1 MVNGGLVITND
12 NCIGCNKCISV
23 CSCVGA
29 CRSSEAE
36 GRNRIDVDGSKC
48 VACGACFDVCE
59 HNAREFTDDT
69 EEFFNALKKG
79 ERISL
84 LLAPAF
90 KANYPG
96 EYEKVLG
103 GLKGLGVNRI
113 ISVSFGADITTWG
126 YLNYIQKHNFTG
138 GISQP
143 CPAVVGYIERYIPEL
158 IPKLF
163 PVQSPMMCAAIY
175 ARKVMGIT
183 DKLAF
188 ISPCIAKKLEME
200 EPANKG
206 YIQYNVTFSHLMEY
220 VKKHNIH
227 GDLCSDEI
235 EYGLGSLYPMPGG
248 LKENVY
254 WFLGESVFIR
264 QIEGEKH
271 MYEFLEKNKDRIAKD
286 KTPYLFIDALNCADG
301 CLCGTATEP
310 EISKTDDA
318 LYNVLKIREDVK
330 KNSLA
335 SAWSKKLSPK
345 QRLRKFNHQFRNL
358 DLNDYLRTYENLSAQ
373 CRNSIPSEEQK
384 QAIFNSMNKTT
395 YETQHINCSCCGYD
409 SCEDMVTAIHN
420 GFNKKENC
428 IYYIKNQVEEQ
439 RENAM
444 MLAKENEEEKEIVK
458 QQGENIIVTVN
469 EINDSFEVLHEAVD
483 NMADGNASNA
493 EESTEIAKHMHEI
506 TDFCRDLN
514 KSMYEINDMI
524 AELTHNNEDVV
535 SIAEQTNLLA
545 LNAAIEAARAGEAG
559 KGFAV
564 VADEINSLS
573 MESSNATSKIDA
585 ILKDIIETVD
595 STHKVMEQN
604 NEVVN
609 VSSVRLE
616 DTVKIFKAM
625 LKSSEEVIG
634 ITGVLKTE
642 LEDIVVIKEQLLG
655 VMKRVDDSSKN
666 FMATTEGISAS
677 TEEQVAGLANIV
689 KTMKDMQSGM
699 EQLYNVLHNGK
710 ENKEQPSA

>member
-1 MVNGGLVITND
+1 MVNTGLVVTND

-29 CRSSEAE
+29 CRSSDME
-36 GRNRIDVDGSKC
+36 GRNRIDVDGNKC

-59 HNAREFTDDT
+59 HSAREFIDDT

-103 GLKGLGVNRI
+103 GLKSLGVNRI

-220 VKKHNIH
+220 VKKNNIH
-227 GDLCSDEI
+227 GELCSDEI

-271 MYEFLEKNKDRIAKD
+271 MYEFLGKNKDRIAKD
-286 KTPYLFIDALNCADG
+286 RTPYLFIDALNCADG

-318 LYNVLKIREDVK
+318 LYNVLKIKEDVK

-345 QRLRKFNHQFRNL
+345 QRLKKFNRQFRNL
-358 DLNDYLRTYENLSAQ
+358 DLNDYLRAYEDLSAQ
-373 CRNSIPSEEQK
+373 CQNNIPSEEQK

-395 YETQHINCSCCGYD
+395 YESQHINCSCCGYN

-444 MLAKENEEEKEIVK
+444 MLARENEEEKEIVK
-458 QQGENIIVTVN
+458 QQGEKIIVTVN

-545 LNAAIEAARAGEAG
+545 LNASIEAARAGEAG
-559 KGFAV
+559 RGFAV
-564 VADEINSLS
+564 VADEINNL
-573 MESSNATSKIDA
+573 ATSSRDTASRSNDSQGKI
-585 ILKDIIETVD
+585 LQYVSKIIEDSQNLMDITTDINLRVD
-595 STHKVMEQN
+595 S
-604 NEVVN
+604 
-609 VSSVRLE
+609 L
-616 DTVKIFKAM
+616 A
-625 LKSSEEVIG
+625 
-634 ITGVLKTE
+634 
-642 LEDIVVIKEQLLG
+642 
-655 VMKRVDDSSKN
+655 
-666 FMATTEGISAS
+666 AS
-677 TEEQVAGLANIV
+677 TEQIAASAEVILTTSDDV
-689 KTMKDMQSGM
+689 KDRLGALV
-699 EQLYNVLHNGK
+699 ED
-710 ENKEQPSA
+710 NKRFG